1 MRNSLC
7 ALFALLAQC
16 FLLPAFAADPL
27 PSWNEGKSK
36 NAIVQFVEKI
46 TNPSSTAFVPPE
58 ERIATFDNDG
68 TLWVEQPLY
77 VQLLFALDRIK
88 ELAPQHPEWAN
99 SEPFKSAIAGDI
111 KALFAGGD
119 KFLSQIMMITH
130 SGMTTKQFDNSV
142 KEWLAEAKDPRFQ
155 THYTQLYYL
164 PMRELLTYLREKG
177 FKTYIV
183 TGGGIE
189 FVRSFSEKTYG
200 IPPEQVIGSSI
211 QTKFEMQDGKPVLM
225 RMPQVDFIDDGDGKP
240 VGIEKYIGRRPIAA
254 FGNSD
259 GDLEMLQWTEAGTQE
274 HFCLYVHHTDAEREY
289 AYDRQSKV
297 GKLDLG
303 LDAALKRGWTV
314 VDMKNDWKTIFPP
327 SKEKISSD

>member
-1 MRNSLC
+1 MKMRLC

-16 FLLPAFAADPL
+16 FAIPAFANDPL
-27 PSWNEGKSK
+27 PSWNEGNTK
-36 NAIVQFVEKI
+36 NAIVQFVKRA
-46 TNPSSTAFVPPE
+46 TDPKSATYVPQE

-68 TLWVEQPLY
+68 TLWLEQPMY

-88 ELAPQHPEWAN
+88 ALAPQHPEWN
-99 SEPFKSAIAGDI
+99 QLEPFKSAIAGDI

-119 KFLSQIMMITH
+119 KWLSQVMMITH
-130 SGMTTKQFDNSV
+130 AGMTTRAFDDSV
-142 KEWLAEAKDPRFQ
+142 KEWLATAKDPRFK
-155 THYTQLYYL
+155 TRYTELFYV
-164 PMRELLTYLREKG
+164 PMRELLSYLRENG

-211 QTKFEMQDGKPVLM
+211 KTKFEMQDGKPVLM
-225 RMPQVDFIDDGDGKP
+225 RMPEVDFIDDAGGKP
-240 VGIEKYIGRRPIAA
+240 VGIEKFIGRRPIAA

-259 GDLEMLQWTEAGTQE
+259 GDLEMLQWTDANVRE

-297 GKLDLG
+297 GKLDKG
-303 LDAALKRGWTV
+303 LDAAAERGWTV
-314 VDMKNDWKTIFPP
+314 VDMKSDWKTIFP
-327 SKEKISSD
+327 SSEK